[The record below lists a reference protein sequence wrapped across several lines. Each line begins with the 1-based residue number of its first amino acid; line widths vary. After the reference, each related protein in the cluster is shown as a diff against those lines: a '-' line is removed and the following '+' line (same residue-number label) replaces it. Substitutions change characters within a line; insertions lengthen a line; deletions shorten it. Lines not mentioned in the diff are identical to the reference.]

1 MNAVSLPPSFNFKD
15 LLLHP
20 GSSWLRPQK
29 KTVNSD
35 TNKQEKGGG
44 GGGLIYCNMLQEHIL
59 CVVNPSALDKNAK
72 HLIIMKYINND
83 NYSS

>member
-1 MNAVSLPPSFNFKD
+1 MHAVSLPPLSTLKTYFSV
-15 LLLHP
+15 LLAV
-20 GSSWLRPQK
+20 GSGGPRRKLFILIQ
-29 KTVNSD
+29 
-35 TNKQEKGGG
+35 TNKERG

-72 HLIIMKYINND
+72 HFIIMKYINNG